1 MNTGIDHISHLIKS
15 NTAGI
20 IWLTD
25 DFLGPQLVGMYE
37 LNYLLNALVT
47 KSISVQLDSHQSKS
61 NYFLGE
67 NFGNPFFV
75 GHSVINSKDDLKN
88 MYKHL
93 ELSLPLFQ
101 ADTANEESQEDIE
114 IFIYN
119 RSKNTANFNVLKE
132 LSKKY
137 STITFHNLNI

>member
-25 DFLGPQLVGMYE
+25 DYLGPLLVGMYE
-37 LNYLLNALVT
+37 VNYLLNALVT
-47 KSISVQLDSHQSKS
+47 KSISVQEDHHQSKS
-61 NYFLGE
+61 NFFLGE
-67 NFGNPFFV
+67 NFENPFFV
-75 GHSVINSKDDLKN
+75 GHSVINNKDDLKN

-93 ELSLPLFQ
+93 ELSLPLFSEQ
-101 ADTANEESQEDIE
+101 SDNGPIE
-114 IFIYN
+114 VYIYN

-137 STITFHNLNI
+137 SQVNFQNLNI